1 MRHSFLV
8 AASLSVL
15 TGCAPFFGGSNLADP
30 DVMVHTKVID
40 RSVKLPRICL
50 GGVALLTP
58 FDKIATDHREIA
70 LLTASGDVDAVN
82 NTALYQEL
90 RREAAWLGANAII
103 VNKLQESSTLG
114 QFAALKISGNE
125 ARWSSA
131 TAIYIPADT
140 QRVRLACAARK

>member
-1 MRHSFLV
+1 
-8 AASLSVL
+8 
-15 TGCAPFFGGSNLADP
+15 
-30 DVMVHTKVID
+30 MVNTKVIG

-58 FDKIATDHREIA
+58 FDPIPPGYREIA

-114 QFAALKISGNE
+114 QFAALVTRGNE
-125 ARWSSA
+125 ARWASA

-140 QRVRLACAARK
+140 QRVRIACAARQ